1 MLTYFSIATS
11 TDVIVE
17 TFNYVVETW
26 SSNQFVQLFLIIMGI
41 MFALVVFALLQR
53 YVFDK

>member
-11 TDVIVE
+11 TATIVE
-17 TFNYVVETW
+17 TFNYVVDTW
-26 SSNQFVQLFLIIMGI
+26 SNNQFVQLFLIIMGI
-41 MFALVVFALLQR
+41 MFALMVFALLQR